1 MSFFGCNLLNLNP
14 FNNIPLKC
22 VSTTNQGY
30 KIRPQMTNISSNEPL
45 FYLCSILVNED
56 GSCSSIND
64 PCAKVCIPDVARNT
78 NTKVF
83 HLMSRTNETIHIKW
97 HETCKCKCRLDA
109 SVCKKKCRCECKELI
124 GKGICDKRFIWN
136 LAIANVNVINY
147 VMLENI

>member
-1 MSFFGCNLLNLNP
+1 MSFFGCNLLNLNQ

-30 KIRPQMTNISSNEPL
+30 KIRPQMANISSNEPL
-45 FYLCSILVNED
+45 FCLCSILVNED

-64 PCAKVCIPDVARNT
+64 PCAKVCIPDVVRNT
-78 NTKVF
+78 NTNVF

-97 HETCKCKCRLDA
+97 HETCKN
-109 SVCKKKCRCECKELI
+109 KCRCECKELI

-136 LAIANVNVINY
+136 LAIANVNAINY

>member
-22 VSTTNQGY
+22 VSMTNQGC

-97 HETCKCKCRLDA
+97 HETCKCICRLD
-109 SVCKKKCRCECKELI
+109 KI
-124 GKGICDKRFIWN
+124 ICNSKQR
-136 LAIANVNVINY
+136 
-147 VMLENI
+147 